1 MSFKAAADAMKA
13 SGNEPGIQG
22 ITNDEKLAL
31 YGLYKQGTEGD
42 NKKDA
47 PNFLQL
53 EAKAKHT
60 AWLGQAGKS
69 QEAAQHE
76 YIELAKN
83 LLTKYGVPKYI
94 VGF

>member
-13 SGNEPGIQG
+13 SGNEPGIKG

-42 NKKDA
+42 NKNGA
-47 PNFLQL
+47 PGFIQF
-53 EAKAKHT
+53 EAKAKHA
-60 AWLGQAGKS
+60 AWLAHTGKS
-69 QEAAQHE
+69 QEAAQNE
-76 YIELAKN
+76 YIELAKT
-83 LLTKYGVPKYI
+83 LLTKYGLPKYI